1 MLLVKYLSIKKNKL
15 FFIYAD
21 RIDFSLYK
29 KMKNSGLLI
38 LENLIRL
45 TRSSENK
52 FKRGNFKGALD
63 EKLKAKAILKSKSC
77 DEKIIKKYRKEL
89 SRLYDSKF
97 DLIFD
102 HKLKIDEIKINEI
115 VKMLELKSEEKLKNL
130 DYRGAIKAL
139 RRAEKYISN

>member
-1 MLLVKYLSIKKNKL
+1 MNS
-15 FFIYAD
+15 FFLYAD
-21 RIDFSLYK
+21 KIDFRSAK
-29 KMKNSGLLI
+29 QMKDSWRLI
-38 LENLIRL
+38 LENLINL

-63 EKLKAKAILKSKSC
+63 DKIKANEILKSKSC
-77 DEKIIKKYRKEL
+77 DEKIIEKYREEL
-89 SRLYDSKF
+89 SNLYSSKF

-102 HKLKIDEIKINEI
+102 HKLKINAIKINEI
-115 VKMLELKSEEKLKNL
+115 VKMLERKSQEKLKNL

>member
-1 MLLVKYLSIKKNKL
+1 ME
-15 FFIYAD
+15 D
-21 RIDFSLYK
+21 
-29 KMKNSGLLI
+29 SGELI
-38 LENLIRL
+38 LGNIIKL

-63 EKLKAKAILKSKSC
+63 DKIKANAILKSKSC
-77 DEKIIKKYRKEL
+77 DEKIMEKYKEAL
-89 SRLYDSKF
+89 STLYSSKF

-115 VKMLELKSEEKLKNL
+115 VKMLERKSQEKLKNL
-130 DYRGAIKAL
+130 DYKGAIKAL